1 MDIQHNF
8 YSEKRRRN
16 ARKNSSSEGCILH
29 DNEPTPCSREELLEI
44 AEYAH
49 MIAEIHKLD
58 VTITQSA
65 HSLEITLLGDTMFL
79 SRAANIDCL
88 NLLIIIVRRCS
99 CLMLSGADDYG
110 EHLFRLFMRVPL
122 A

>member
-8 YSEKRRRN
+8 YSEKR
-16 ARKNSSSEGCILH
+16 C
-29 DNEPTPCSREELLEI
+29 
-44 AEYAH
+44 
-49 MIAEIHKLD
+49 
-58 VTITQSA
+58 
-65 HSLEITLLGDTMFL
+65 
-79 SRAANIDCL
+79 
-88 NLLIIIVRRCS
+88 CS